1 VRLSCCE
8 RELHPSGALARRI
21 YVSFDA
27 GVAVSEER
35 AGSPDWGAIYAR
47 EGPGLLRFARR
58 LSASDDE
65 ARDVLQEVFVRAMR
79 TSSRPTDAS
88 RFRPWLYRIVTNECI
103 DRRRRRRFFI
113 ASLDAVRAPA
123 PVIDTSGDALVR
135 QALRSIPPDQ
145 AAALV
150 LRLQEGRS
158 RAEIAS
164 HLGISEE
171 GVKSRLARGRLNFA
185 AAYRRL
191 ERGLAR

>member
-1 VRLSCCE
+1 
-8 RELHPSGALARRI
+8 LHPFGLLLRHI
-21 YVSFDA
+21 YVSPDA
-27 GVAVSEER
+27 GVAVSTKS
-35 AGSPDWGAIYAR
+35 AGTPDWGAIYAR
-47 EGPGLLRFARR
+47 EGPALLRFARR
-58 LSASDDE
+58 LSTSDDE
-65 ARDVLQEVFVRAMR
+65 ARDVLHEAFLRAMR
-79 TSSRPTDAS
+79 TSSRPEDAS

-103 DRRRRRRFFI
+103 DRRRRRRFLFV
-113 ASLDAVRAPA
+113 SLDAVRDPAPA
-123 PVIDTSGDALVR
+123 ADTSGDALVR

>member
-1 VRLSCCE
+1 MLELKWHLVDARVRLS
-8 RELHPSGALARRI
+8 
-21 YVSFDA
+21 
-27 GVAVSEER
+27 GVALDVSVSVAEPER
-35 AGSPDWGAIYAR
+35 ARPDWAALYAS
-47 EGPGLLRFARR
+47 EGPALLRYARR

-65 ARDVLQEVFVRAMR
+65 ARDVLQETFVRAMR
-79 TSSRPTDAS
+79 TSNTPSDPGRY
-88 RFRPWLYRIVTNECI
+88 RPWLYRIVTNEVI
-103 DRRRRRRFFI
+103 DRQRRQRRFLFLP
-113 ASLDAVRAPA
+113 LDAVRSPA
-123 PVIDTSGDALVR
+123 PSMDTSEAELIR

-158 RAEIAS
+158 RSEIAA